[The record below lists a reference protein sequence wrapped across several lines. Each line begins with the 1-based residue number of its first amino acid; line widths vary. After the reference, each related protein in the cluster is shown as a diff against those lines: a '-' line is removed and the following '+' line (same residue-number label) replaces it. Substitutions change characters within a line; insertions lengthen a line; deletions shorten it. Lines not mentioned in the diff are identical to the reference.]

1 MIFLPEGCGGFTPR
15 NMSELFSAAE
25 EKTICRATALLCD
38 REHNIIVDL
47 GFIRGVIPRSEGG
60 FSFDGEVKDIAVISR
75 VGKPICFTVTRV
87 TSDEAGNPFAL
98 LSRREAMELCYKGYV
113 SRLKRGDVIRGRVT
127 RPDSFGAFVDI
138 GCGIIALLPIDA
150 ISVSRISHPS
160 NRFATGQDIMA
171 VVSRIGDD
179 GRISLSH
186 RELLGSWEENA
197 AAFEAG
203 QTVSGIVRSVEDYG
217 VFVELTPNLAG
228 LAEPS
233 SSARVGEGVSVYIK
247 SIIPE
252 KMKIKLVI
260 IDKTSCPPLT
270 RSFRYPSLQHISY
283 WRYSPPSCK
292 RVIESDFSE

>member
-1 MIFLPEGCGGFTPR
+1 MIFLPEGCGGFSPSD
-15 NMSELFSAAE
+15 MSELFAAAE
-25 EKTICRATALLCD
+25 GKTVCQATALLCD
-38 REHNIIVDL
+38 RERNIIVDL
-47 GFIRGVIPRSEGG
+47 GFIKGVIPRSEGG
-60 FSFDGEVKDIAVISR
+60 FSFNGEVKDIAVISR
-75 VGKPICFTVTRV
+75 VGKPVCFTVKRIA
-87 TSDEAGNPFAL
+87 SDALGNPYAL
-98 LSRREAMELCYKGYV
+98 LSRREAMELCYKSYV
-113 SRLKRGDVIRGRVT
+113 SKLKKGDVIRGRIT

-160 NRFATGQDIMA
+160 NRFKTGQDIMA
-171 VVSRIGDD
+171 VVSDIAPD

-186 RELLGSWEENA
+186 RELLGTWEENA

-203 QTVSGIVRSVEDYG
+203 QTVHGIVRSVEEYG

-233 SSARVGEGVSVYIK
+233 TLAKVGDGVSVYIK

-260 IDKTSCPPLT
+260 IDSSLPPPAHS
-270 RSFRYPSLQHISY
+270 SFSYPNLRHISY
-283 WRYSPPSCK
+283 WRYSPLSCK
-292 RVIESDFSE
+292 KVIESDFS